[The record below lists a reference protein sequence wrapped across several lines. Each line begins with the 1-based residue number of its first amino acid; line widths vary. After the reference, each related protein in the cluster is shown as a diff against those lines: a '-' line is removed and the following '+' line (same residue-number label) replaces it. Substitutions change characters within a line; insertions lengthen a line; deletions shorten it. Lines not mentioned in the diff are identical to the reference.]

1 MKQPNKPQVQITRIK
16 RGGNRSTKGI
26 TAQDKFNFLV
36 EEYRMLRTEIE
47 SYSKQKRQ
55 LEVSVITAILV
66 IYGWIGTVKPSRNLE
81 TVALA
86 APTLMVLWGIYRSVF
101 YNRTIMKEVKYVKE
115 RIERVIMGSEGGWE
129 TFWES
134 TGTWGILK
142 RTEYLFWLVAFL
154 ITLRLDRK
162 IIFLV
167 CGYGCAG

>member
-1 MKQPNKPQVQITRIK
+1 
-16 RGGNRSTKGI
+16 
-26 TAQDKFNFLV
+26 
-36 EEYRMLRTEIE
+36 
-47 SYSKQKRQ
+47 
-55 LEVSVITAILV
+55 
-66 IYGWIGTVKPSRNLE
+66 
-81 TVALA
+81 
-86 APTLMVLWGIYRSVF
+86 
-101 YNRTIMKEVKYVKE
+101 MKEVKYVKE